1 MFRCGNDGCKCKG
14 DDVFGRHLGRV
25 AAIGKDYRT
34 VRDHNKSVG
43 AVVLKV
49 QPIWGRNELS
59 GVSHNL
65 PDTHKIR
72 NRQYEE
78 AYGKLTKA
86 FEDRGT
92 APPDIRRTG
101 KVLIPLSINGILIR
115 AGLPEPPQAPT
126 GEFLLRVPTSIS
138 QQRTV
143 AIWSKSKPVLE
154 L

>member
-59 GVSHNL
+59 GGSHNL

-72 NRQYEE
+72 N
-78 AYGKLTKA
+78 
-86 FEDRGT
+86 
-92 APPDIRRTG
+92 
-101 KVLIPLSINGILIR
+101 
-115 AGLPEPPQAPT
+115 
-126 GEFLLRVPTSIS
+126 
-138 QQRTV
+138 
-143 AIWSKSKPVLE
+143 
-154 L
+154 